1 MVDGNLF
8 IPLSPPSSPRMSA
21 YSTTPADSEW
31 SNSNLK
37 SLDQTSAHS
46 DGDMALLQAEVSGH
60 GFDLNRPRTHKSFPY
75 TVDSKH
81 NNNNNNNNNN
91 GANSPSKG
99 RISITNMD
107 ELDVKDMSAATFG
120 GSVPASPVSRMTP
133 PSPND
138 DANGDKNDAEGDE
151 IIIEDRDDCDDLG
164 KDDDKAPISAAE
176 LRAQKRKMKRF
187 RLTHNQTRFL
197 MSEFTRQAHPDA
209 AHRERLA
216 REIPGLSPRQVQVWF
231 QNRRAKLKR
240 LTSDDR
246 ERMMRSRALPED
258 FDMAQALHSPFGSTH
273 GLGTPLSSPASYTP
287 GFPEGNMMR
296 PLSIDTLRRGPM
308 DSHISPTGIS
318 PAFGGFTFT
327 PPQSATDTLSPVSTH
342 EGSPFGFAS
351 APLDGSP
358 RTSNPFSMS
367 MGASPAYA
375 AHHNIPRLSLHA
387 DRVAR
392 SRAESLSSPLRS
404 SMSYTNGNHHHMN
417 GSNAS
422 TSSHGSNDHNDTSPY
437 GSDRASSRSYSSSM
451 MPYGIGYSYSPVPGF
466 QASSAQ
472 RMRSFSNSVPRRIE
486 LSAHYSPNR
495 NSNQP
500 QTATFPTYSSSPLI
514 TPQSYSMPQ
523 MSAPHHMT
531 SFPSSYMRSD
541 SAQGDQYPGV
551 GAVLGEVIENSNQEN
566 DDRNDQISHQS
577 Y

>member
-21 YSTTPADSEW
+21 YSTTPAENEW
-31 SNSNLK
+31 QTSDIK
-37 SLDQTSAHS
+37 SLDPTSAHS

-60 GFDLNRPRTHKSFPY
+60 NFDLNRPMLRTHKSFPY
-75 TVDSKH
+75 TIETKH
-81 NNNNNNNNNN
+81 HHNN
-91 GANSPSKG
+91 GANSPSRE
-99 RISITNMD
+99 RISISNLDDMD
-107 ELDVKDMSAATFG
+107 SKDMPTVTFG
-120 GSVPASPVSRMTP
+120 GSAPASPVSRLTP
-133 PSPND
+133 PSPHD
-138 DANGDKNDAEGDE
+138 DLNGDKNDIDGDE
-151 IIIEDRDDCDDLG
+151 IITEDKDENGDDLG
-164 KDDDKAPISAAE
+164 KDDDKPPISAAE

-258 FDMAQALHSPFGSTH
+258 FDMTQALHSPFGSTH
-273 GLGTPLSSPASYTP
+273 GLGTPLSSPGSYTP

-327 PPQSATDTLSPVSTH
+327 PPQSATDTLSPVSAH
-342 EGSPFGFAS
+342 EGSPFGFPS

-367 MGASPAYA
+367 MSTSPAYA
-375 AHHNIPRLSLHA
+375 AHHSIPRLSLHA

-404 SMSYTNGNHHHMN
+404 SMSYTNGNDHNLN
-417 GSNAS
+417 GSNDS
-422 TSSHGSNDHNDTSPY
+422 GNHNDGSPY
-437 GSDRASSRSYSSSM
+437 GGDRGPSRSYSSSM

-486 LSAHYSPNR
+486 LSTHYGPNR

-531 SFPSSYMRSD
+531 AFPSSYLRND
-541 SAQGDQYPGV
+541 SGQSDQYPGV

-566 DDRNDQISHQS
+566 DDHNDQS